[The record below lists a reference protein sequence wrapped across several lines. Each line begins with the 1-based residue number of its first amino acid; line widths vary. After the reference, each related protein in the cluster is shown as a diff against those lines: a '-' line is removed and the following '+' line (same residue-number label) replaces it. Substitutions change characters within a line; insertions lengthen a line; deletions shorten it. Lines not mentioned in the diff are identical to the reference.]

1 MTGVDISSYGKNT
14 GTSLAALCRALK
26 DVPARKRLGS
36 LEVSVV
42 SDELLDA
49 MEEGGFCPHFH
60 LSLQSGSAEVL
71 RAMNRHYTPDEYM
84 RAVEKI
90 RAVFPLA
97 GITTDVIAAFPSETD
112 KNFEESLAF
121 CLDAGFSDIHVFPF
135 SPREGTAAARLKR
148 VDSDVAAERV
158 KRLAAAKSR
167 LKADFLSK
175 NVGRIDDVLTEERTS
190 GYVCGYTPNY
200 VRAVSYTHLT
210 LPTKLEV

>member
-1 MTGVDISSYGKNT
+1 
-14 GTSLAALCRALK
+14 
-26 DVPARKRLGS
+26 
-36 LEVSVV
+36 
-42 SDELLDA
+42 
-49 MEEGGFCPHFH
+49 
-60 LSLQSGSAEVL
+60 
-71 RAMNRHYTPDEYM
+71 MNRHYTPDEYM

-158 KRLAAAKSR
+158 KRLAAAKSKY
-167 LKADFLSK
+167 LAPL
-175 NVGRIDDVLTEERTS
+175 GIA
-190 GYVCGYTPNY
+190 G
-200 VRAVSYTHLT
+200 A
-210 LPTKLEV
+210 